1 MEEEQKQEQK
11 HNDALIVESPS
22 VESHNVKNG
31 NSASIKNINSVN
43 YITLETMANSDTYNK
58 YLKKNN
64 LDHDTVLKSEKKFY
78 RKRILAM
85 VKDILYNNLNN
96 NSDCPVSDV
105 IINSFNTFARL
116 CVSHFKFKDTMD
128 SIQGDYK
135 GMNLVD
141 KSDADAVLGDDT
153 MDGWSIDEANKLF
166 MKQVDKKVITMDN
179 FVTKTSPPQDEMILP
194 KTKELNLK
202 DPKYKKKDIK
212 KGFTK
217 NNIGNNKNNGAKGG
231 DTNEIIDV
239 KVTKSENS
247 IY

>member
-1 MEEEQKQEQK
+1 MEQQQQQQQQQQEQQQQEQQN
-11 HNDALIVESPS
+11 HAPTMV
-22 VESHNVKNG
+22 SHVVKPN
-31 NSASIKNINSVN
+31 NPATINNIDSVN

-85 VKDILYNNLNN
+85 VKDILYNNLDN
-96 NSDCPVSDV
+96 NSDCPVNDV
-105 IINSFNTFARL
+105 VINAFNTFARL

-128 SIQGDYK
+128 NIQGDYK
-135 GMNLVD
+135 GMNVLD
-141 KSDADAVLGDDT
+141 KSSTSTGEQLGEENE
-153 MDGWSIDEANKLF
+153 GWSIDDANKLC
-166 MKQVDKKVITMDN
+166 MKQIDKKVITMDN

-212 KGFTK
+212 KSNK
-217 NNIGNNKNNGAKGG
+217 NNIKGQKS
-231 DTNEIIDV
+231 NEVIDFILS
-239 KVTKSENS
+239 KTE
-247 IY
+247 

>member
-1 MEEEQKQEQK
+1 MEEEQKQNQNQEQIPVPI
-11 HNDALIVESPS
+11 IVTHAVKPS
-22 VESHNVKNG
+22 NP
-31 NSASIKNINSVN
+31 ANINNIDSVN

-85 VKDILYNNLNN
+85 VKDILYNNLDN
-96 NSDCPVSDV
+96 NSDCPVNDV
-105 IINSFNTFARL
+105 VINAFNTFARL

-128 SIQGDYK
+128 NIQGDYK
-135 GMNLVD
+135 GMNVVD
-141 KSDADAVLGDDT
+141 KSSASTGEQLGEENE
-153 MDGWSIDEANKLF
+153 GWSIDEANKLF

-212 KGFTK
+212 KSNK
-217 NNIGNNKNNGAKGG
+217 NNIKGQKS
-231 DTNEIIDV
+231 NEVIDFILS
-239 KVTKSENS
+239 KTE
-247 IY
+247 

>member
-1 MEEEQKQEQK
+1 MEEEQKQEQSR
-11 HNDALIVESPS
+11 ASIIVT
-22 VESHNVKNG
+22 HNVKPSNP
-31 NSASIKNINSVN
+31 ANINNIDSIN

-78 RKRILAM
+78 RKRISAM

-105 IINSFNTFARL
+105 IITAFNTFARL

-128 SIQGDYK
+128 NIQGDYK
-135 GMNLVD
+135 GM
-141 KSDADAVLGDDT
+141 VLGDKSGPESGVDT
-153 MDGWSIDEANKLF
+153 MEGWSMDEANKLF

-202 DPKYKKKDIK
+202 DPKYKRKDIK

-217 NNIGNNKNNGAKGG
+217 NNIDNNTNNGVKWG
-231 DTNEIIDV
+231 DTNEVIDV
-239 KVTKSENS
+239 KVTKSEKSN
-247 IY
+247 IAGVNIFME

>member
-1 MEEEQKQEQK
+1 MEQEQEQEQEQI
-11 HNDALIVESPS
+11 HAPIVQSRSVKPS
-22 VESHNVKNG
+22 NPANI
-31 NSASIKNINSVN
+31 NNINSVN

-78 RKRILAM
+78 RKRISAM

-105 IINSFNTFARL
+105 IITAFNTFARL

-128 SIQGDYK
+128 NIQGDYK
-135 GMNLVD
+135 GMVLDHTSGVD
-141 KSDADAVLGDDT
+141 LGLDT
-153 MDGWSIDEANKLF
+153 MEGWSIDEANKLF

-212 KGFTK
+212 KSNKSHINGK
-217 NNIGNNKNNGAKGG
+217 NS
-231 DTNEIIDV
+231 NEIFDFKLSKI
-239 KVTKSENS
+239 E
-247 IY
+247 